1 MGLHNKGVRKSLA
14 FEVKT
19 LLYIF
24 RENSGSVT
32 IHSRAVSPNIGFYV
46 YFLLGVIG
54 KFVCPIVEFI
64 SPIVKFRSSHSQI
77 RSSHSQIR
85 SSHSQIRSSHSSI
98 RSSQNLASMTSP
110 RFCQNFQKLQNV
122 HAAVEALFLVCD
134 IFRYGV
140 FVQTKN

>member
-1 MGLHNKGVRKSLA
+1 MGNKGVRKSLA

-46 YFLLGVIG
+46 YFLLVVIG

-64 SPIVKFRSSHSQI
+64 SPIVKFARPI
-77 RSSHSQIR
+77 VKFR

-110 RFCQNFQKLQNV
+110 RFCQNFQKPQNV
-122 HAAVEALFLVCD
+122 
-134 IFRYGV
+134 
-140 FVQTKN
+140 